1 MGHIKKIF
9 KDSNIHQSNTRFE
22 TKNIHPIILLLF
34 LNCLQSKKKQLIYFL
49 TLLKGVDI

>member
-22 TKNIHPIILLLF
+22 MKNIHPIILLLF
-34 LNCLQSKKKQLIYFL
+34 LNRLQSKKNSLFIF
-49 TLLKGVDI
+49 